1 MNCPRRERE
10 LAERAFVGP
19 YGVLSEVSAGRAEP
33 EEACRIRTCFQ
44 RDIDRI
50 THSKAFRRLKHK
62 TQVFLQ
68 PEGDHYRTRLTHTLE
83 VSRLSRTVARA
94 LRLNEDLAEAIALGH
109 DLGHT
114 PFGHA
119 GERALNRM
127 VPGGFKHYAQSLR
140 VVDVLERDGQGLNLC
155 YETRMGILN
164 HTHGATDDTLEA
176 TAVRLCDRIAYINH
190 DLDDSIRAGIL
201 TAEQVPEIIRSRC
214 GERNSERIN
223 AILTDLIENSGGGEL
238 KMSPGMQEV
247 FDFFHSFMYSDVYT
261 NPQAKGE
268 ESKVDGILAGLYE
281 HYTAHPEKLPA
292 ELQAVAEREGR
303 ERAACDYISGM
314 TDGYAMEKYGELFI
328 PFAWTVK

>member
-1 MNCPRRERE
+1 MSCPREERE
-10 LAERAFVGP
+10 ALERVIVGP
-19 YGVLSEVSAGRAEP
+19 YGIPAAESRGRLTP
-33 EEACRIRTCFQ
+33 EEPCPIRTCFQ
-44 RDIDRI
+44 RDVDRV

-83 VSRLSRTVARA
+83 VTRLARTVARA
-94 LRLNEDLAEAIALGH
+94 LQLNEDLAEAIALGH

-119 GERALNRM
+119 GERAPNRIH
-127 VPGGFKHYAQSLR
+127 PGGFKHYEQSLR
-140 VVDVLERDGQGLNLC
+140 VVDILERDGQGLNLC

-164 HTHGATDDTLEA
+164 HTVGAPDDTREA
-176 TAVRLCDRIAYINH
+176 TTVRLCDHIAYINH

-201 TAEQVPEIIRSRC
+201 TAQDVPASIRRGC

-223 AILTDLIENSGGGEL
+223 AMVTDLIQNSGDGVL
-238 KMSPGMQEV
+238 RFSPAMQEV
-247 FDFFHSFMYSDVYT
+247 YDEFHTFMYAAVYR
-261 NPQAKGE
+261 NPKAKGE
-268 ESKVDGILAGLYE
+268 ESKVDGILSRLYD
-281 HYTAHPEKLPA
+281 YYSTHPEKLPEDFA
-292 ELQAVAEREGR
+292 GVIEREGI